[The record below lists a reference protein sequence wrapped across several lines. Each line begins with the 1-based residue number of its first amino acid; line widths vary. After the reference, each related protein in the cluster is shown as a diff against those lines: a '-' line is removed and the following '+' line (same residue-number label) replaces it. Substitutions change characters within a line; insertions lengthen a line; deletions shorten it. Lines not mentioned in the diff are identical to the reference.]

1 MIDRVVGSWYV
12 STFPESHF
20 VTGLTAALITDDA
33 RWNLRG
39 RNLAIHSKGESERIR
54 FDTAAQVVEALT
66 DRFGIDLTG
75 LGDVEARVNEVLD
88 S

>member
-1 MIDRVVGSWYV
+1 MSQRIRSRTSSPGSPLRSSPTTRGGTCAAATSP
-12 STFPESHF
+12 ST
-20 VTGLTAALITDDA
+20 
-33 RWNLRG
+33 
-39 RNLAIHSKGESERIR
+39 SKGDSERIR

>member
-1 MIDRVVGSWYV
+1 MSQRIRSRDSSPASPSRSLP
-12 STFPESHF
+12 TTP
-20 VTGLTAALITDDA
+20 

-39 RNLAIHSKGESERIR
+39 RNLAIHRKEKSERIR

-75 LGDVEARVNEVLD
+75 LGDVEARVKQVMD
-88 S
+88 T